1 MSAVL
6 ERVVAAPALSEEDRA
21 RAEQYAVLSRLF
33 AGAPD
38 GEFLHKLQAL
48 AAVWGSSDSALG
60 QAWRELGEAAASV
73 EAEAV
78 EDEYTRTF
86 LTIGRPEVML
96 FGSFYIAGFLME
108 EPVVELRNDLAELGL
123 GRRFGVTESEDH
135 IAALCDVMRHLIVTG
150 PDAAGLARQQLF
162 LPGILRCGSG
172 RSVMPWKGRLTL
184 CFIRAPQIWYGRFS
198 RSSASRST
206 CFSFVEEG
214 KNGRQEA

>member
-162 LPGILRCGSG
+162 FARH
-172 RSVMPWKGRLTL
+172 VAPWFGAFGDALE
-184 CFIRAPQIWYGRFS
+184 RAPDAVFYPRTANLVRTFFEIERLAFDML
-198 RSSASRST
+198 
-206 CFSFVEEG
+206 
-214 KNGRQEA
+214 

>member
-21 RAEQYAVLSRLF
+21 RAEHYAVLSRLF

-60 QAWRELGEAAASV
+60 QAWRELGEAAASI
-73 EAEAV
+73 ESEAV

-96 FGSFYIAGFLME
+96 FGSYYIAGFLME
-108 EPVVELRNDLAELGL
+108 GPVVELRNDLAELGL
-123 GRRFGVTESEDH
+123 GRRYGVTESEDH
-135 IAALCDVMRHLIVTG
+135 IAALSDVMRHLIVTG
-150 PDAAGLARQQLF
+150 PDRAGLARQQLF
-162 LPGILRCGSG
+162 FARHIA
-172 RSVMPWKGRLTL
+172 PWFGAFGDALE
-184 CFIRAPQIWYGRFS
+184 RAPDAAFYPRTANLVRTFFEIERLAFDMI
-198 RSSASRST
+198 
-206 CFSFVEEG
+206 
-214 KNGRQEA
+214 

>member
-162 LPGILRCGSG
+162 FARH
-172 RSVMPWKGRLTL
+172 VAPWFGAFGDALEWAPDAVFYPRTANLVRTFFEIERLAFDML
-184 CFIRAPQIWYGRFS
+184 
-198 RSSASRST
+198 
-206 CFSFVEEG
+206 
-214 KNGRQEA
+214 

>member
-21 RAEQYAVLSRLF
+21 RAEHYAVLSRLF

-162 LPGILRCGSG
+162 FARH
-172 RSVMPWKGRLTL
+172 VAPWFGAFGDALEWAPDAVFYPRTANLVRTFFEIERLAFDML
-184 CFIRAPQIWYGRFS
+184 
-198 RSSASRST
+198 
-206 CFSFVEEG
+206 
-214 KNGRQEA
+214 